1 MNWFFIAL
9 IGPFLYA
16 VTNHIDKFI
25 LNKYFKAGE
34 VGAVVLFSALFSVVA
49 LPIIYLIEPG
59 VFSVSWGSKIGLAVN
74 GSLNIV
80 SLILYLN
87 ALRDDEA
94 SMVVPFLQATP
105 IFGFIL
111 GYFLLGETVGIKEIL
126 ASMLILAG
134 TTIISLELNGGRI
147 RFKKRVAIL
156 MTLSS
161 FLYATIGVIFKM
173 IALNVGFWLSTF
185 WALSGNVLIGVLLFL
200 LIRAYRKQFLEVF
213 KVNRAAVLAASSLNE
228 IFFIAAEGVTAF
240 ATLLAP
246 IALVMIV
253 NSLQPI
259 FVFLIGIILTLF
271 FPKLGIESMA
281 KNDLAQKILAI
292 GIITIGA
299 CLLNVAH
306 SHIKGEL

>member
-1 MNWFFIAL
+1 MSWFFIAL

-49 LPIIYLIEPG
+49 LPIIYFIEPG
-59 VFSVSWGSKIGLAVN
+59 VFSVSWGSKVGLAVN

-80 SLILYLN
+80 SLILYLK
-87 ALRDDEA
+87 ALRDDET
-94 SMVVPFLQATP
+94 STVVPFFQTIP

-111 GYFLLGETVGIKEIL
+111 GYFLLGETVSTKEIL
-126 ASMLILAG
+126 ASLLILAG
-134 TTIISLELNGGRI
+134 TTIISLDLNGGRI
-147 RFKKRVAIL
+147 KFKKRVVFL

-161 FLYATIGVIFKM
+161 FLFATIAVVFKM
-173 IALNVGFWLSTF
+173 IALDVGFWLSTF

-200 LIRAYRKQFLEVF
+200 GIRSYRKQFF
-213 KVNRAAVLAASSLNE
+213 KVFSANSAAVLGICSLNE
-228 IFFIAAEGVTAF
+228 LFFITAEGVTTY

-253 NSLQPI
+253 SSSQPI

-271 FPKLGIESMA
+271 FPKLGNESMA

-292 GIITIGA
+292 GIIAIGA
-299 CLLNVAH
+299 YLLNVAH
-306 SHIKGEL
+306 SHTNGQL